1 MTYRPRDIII
11 IGKACELEWSDGN
24 MISGAEIMVK
34 CLESEGVSVIFGYP
48 GAAICP
54 FYDALLE
61 GKIKPFDRVLL
72 YRESP
77 KLGVEYDYEEITVLD
92 VDMSTPDQ
100 VLIKYKINTG
110 SSEGKKYWAN
120 ASEVFEGYYV
130 FSVLNN
136 RNRENK
142 MILS

>member
-1 MTYRPRDIII
+1 M
-11 IGKACELEWSDGN
+11 GEL
-24 MISGAEIMVK
+24 
-34 CLESEGVSVIFGYP
+34 
-48 GAAICP
+48 

-77 KLGVEYDYEEITVLD
+77 KLGVEYDYEEITILD
-92 VDMSTPDQ
+92 LDMSIPTQ
-100 VLIKYKINTG
+100 VLVKYQINTG
-110 SSEGKKYWAN
+110 SSEGKKYWTN
-120 ASEVFEGYYV
+120 AAETFKDYYV

-136 RNRENK
+136 ENE

>member
-1 MTYRPRDIII
+1 MR
-11 IGKACELEWSDGN
+11 EL
-24 MISGAEIMVK
+24 
-34 CLESEGVSVIFGYP
+34 
-48 GAAICP
+48 

-77 KLGVEYDYEEITVLD
+77 KLGVEYDYEEITILD
-92 VDMSTPDQ
+92 LDISIPNQ
-100 VLIKYKINTG
+100 VLIKYQINTG
-110 SSEGKKYWAN
+110 SSEWKKYWTN
-120 ASEVFEGYYV
+120 AAETFKDYYL

-136 RNRENK
+136 ENE

>member
-1 MTYRPRDIII
+1 M
-11 IGKACELEWSDGN
+11 GEL
-24 MISGAEIMVK
+24 
-34 CLESEGVSVIFGYP
+34 
-48 GAAICP
+48 

-77 KLGVEYDYEEITVLD
+77 KLGVEYDYEEITILD
-92 VDMSTPDQ
+92 LDISIPNQ
-100 VLIKYKINTG
+100 VLIKYQISTG
-110 SSEGKKYWAN
+110 SSEGKKYWTNVA
-120 ASEVFEGYYV
+120 ETFKDYYL

-136 RNRENK
+136 ENE

>member
-1 MTYRPRDIII
+1 M
-11 IGKACELEWSDGN
+11 GEL
-24 MISGAEIMVK
+24 
-34 CLESEGVSVIFGYP
+34 
-48 GAAICP
+48 

-77 KLGVEYDYEEITVLD
+77 KLGVEYDYEEITILD
-92 VDMSTPDQ
+92 LDMSIPNQ
-100 VLIKYKINTG
+100 VLIKYQINTG
-110 SSEGKKYWAN
+110 SSEGKKYWSN
-120 ASEVFEGYYV
+120 AVETFKDYYL

-136 RNRENK
+136 ENE

>member
-1 MTYRPRDIII
+1 M
-11 IGKACELEWSDGN
+11 GEL
-24 MISGAEIMVK
+24 
-34 CLESEGVSVIFGYP
+34 
-48 GAAICP
+48 

-77 KLGVEYDYEEITVLD
+77 KLGVEYDYEEITILD
-92 VDMSTPDQ
+92 LDMSIPNQ
-100 VLIKYKINTG
+100 VLVKYQINTG
-110 SSEGKKYWAN
+110 SSEGKKYWTNVA
-120 ASEVFEGYYV
+120 ETFKDYYL

-136 RNRENK
+136 ENE

>member
-1 MTYRPRDIII
+1 M
-11 IGKACELEWSDGN
+11 GEL
-24 MISGAEIMVK
+24 
-34 CLESEGVSVIFGYP
+34 
-48 GAAICP
+48 

-77 KLGVEYDYEEITVLD
+77 KLGVEYDYEEITILD
-92 VDMSTPDQ
+92 LDMNIPNQ
-100 VLIKYKINTG
+100 VLVKYQINTG
-110 SSEGKKYWAN
+110 SSEGKKYWSNVA
-120 ASEVFEGYYV
+120 ETFKDYYL

-136 RNRENK
+136 ENE

>member
-1 MTYRPRDIII
+1 M
-11 IGKACELEWSDGN
+11 GEL
-24 MISGAEIMVK
+24 
-34 CLESEGVSVIFGYP
+34 
-48 GAAICP
+48 

-77 KLGVEYDYEEITVLD
+77 KLGVEYDYEEITILD
-92 VDMSTPDQ
+92 LDMSIPNQ
-100 VLIKYKINTG
+100 VLIKYQINTG
-110 SSEGKKYWAN
+110 SSEGKKYWSNVADT
-120 ASEVFEGYYV
+120 FTDYYL

-136 RNRENK
+136 ENE

>member
-1 MTYRPRDIII
+1 M
-11 IGKACELEWSDGN
+11 GEL
-24 MISGAEIMVK
+24 
-34 CLESEGVSVIFGYP
+34 
-48 GAAICP
+48 

-77 KLGVEYDYEEITVLD
+77 KLGVEYDYEEITILD
-92 VDMSTPDQ
+92 LDMSIPNQ
-100 VLIKYKINTG
+100 VLIKYQINTG
-110 SSEGKKYWAN
+110 SSEGKKYWTNVA
-120 ASEVFEGYYV
+120 ETCKDYYL

-136 RNRENK
+136 ENE